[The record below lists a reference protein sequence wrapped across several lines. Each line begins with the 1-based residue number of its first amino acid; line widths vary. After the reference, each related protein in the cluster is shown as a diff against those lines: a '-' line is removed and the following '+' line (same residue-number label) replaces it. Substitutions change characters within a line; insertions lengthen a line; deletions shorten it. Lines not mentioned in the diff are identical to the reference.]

1 MVKHVKPKF
10 PITCGLLHYP
20 NIIEIIL
27 EFYSY
32 FDYISPYFRRHP
44 FSNHF
49 CQILLLY
56 KQMTSHLW
64 YEVTNKVHR

>member
-1 MVKHVKPKF
+1 MMLVKQVEPKF
-10 PITCGLLHYP
+10 PITCGLLHYH

-27 EFYSY
+27 KFYSY
-32 FDYISPYFRRHP
+32 FDYMSPYFRRHP

-56 KQMTSHLW
+56 KF
-64 YEVTNKVHR
+64 VTNKVHR